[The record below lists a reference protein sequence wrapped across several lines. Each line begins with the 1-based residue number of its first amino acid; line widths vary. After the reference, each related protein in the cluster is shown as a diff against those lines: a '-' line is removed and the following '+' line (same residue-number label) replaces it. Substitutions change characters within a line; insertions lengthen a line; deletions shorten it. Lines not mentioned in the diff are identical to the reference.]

1 MYDSLLVK
9 LTCSTFLVLCGFIC
23 RLRFKGFWNALRF
36 VWISSYGYIYR
47 IQGFPVASFWGHHCQ
62 CSLDNQMTLDC
73 TLKGEWNFG
82 YMPRVYPYVALI
94 WHSLCVPQEW
104 CVREPVCPTR
114 MVRVPLCSQV
124 HTDLKGS
131 IRILC
136 LSSWLFTGS
145 SSSSHRNIP
154 VHQKWGWFQGG
165 GNVESANFLNI
176 CKMELLNFR
185 AYHSYEIS
193 WINPI

>member
-1 MYDSLLVK
+1 MVRVLQCFGFPRVRGIRNLVCVPNPFRSLNLLCLDHHAISFLLFLFLHFQMYDSLLVK

-47 IQGFPVASFWGHHCQ
+47 IQCFPVASFWGHHCE

-82 YMPRVYPYVALI
+82 YMPRVCPYVALI

-104 CVREPVCPTR
+104 CVREHVCPTR
-114 MVRVPLCSQV
+114 MVRVPLCSQST
-124 HTDLKGS
+124 HTSKG
-131 IRILC
+131 LC
-136 LSSWLFTGS
+136 Q
-145 SSSSHRNIP
+145 NI
-154 VHQKWGWFQGG
+154 VFKQLALYRF
-165 GNVESANFLNI
+165 F
-176 CKMELLNFR
+176 
-185 AYHSYEIS
+185 
-193 WINPI
+193 